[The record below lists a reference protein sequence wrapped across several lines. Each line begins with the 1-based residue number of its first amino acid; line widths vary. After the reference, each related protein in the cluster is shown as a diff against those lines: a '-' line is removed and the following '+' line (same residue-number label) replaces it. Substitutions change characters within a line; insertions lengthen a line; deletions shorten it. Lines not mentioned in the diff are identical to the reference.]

1 MKLGA
6 IFPTPEIGND
16 PLAIRD
22 WAQAAEDL
30 GYDHIITYDHVLG
43 AIHEGRDP
51 ALMGPYTERDP
62 FHEPFVLF
70 GYLAGQTSR
79 IALAT
84 GVLILTQRQTALV
97 AKQAAEVDVLSGGR
111 LLLGVGT
118 GWNWVEYDALGVPY
132 GDRGKRL
139 DEQVDLLRQLWREPV
154 IDFRGSFHRIDR
166 AGILPQPT
174 RRIPIWFGGFSEV
187 ALRRAARVGDGFMFG
202 STPKR
207 METLQKSLH
216 GHLEREGRKAAEF
229 PCDAVVDFSQGPD
242 EWREEFELWKS
253 LGGASLSLRAM
264 DTAVEA
270 VGHQRVGYKGLRAYI
285 DALEQF
291 RDAVR

>member
-16 PLAIRD
+16 PLAVRD

-30 GYDHIITYDHVLG
+30 GFDHIIAYDHVLG
-43 AIHEGRDP
+43 AVHEGRDP

-79 IALAT
+79 VELIT

-97 AKQAAEVDVLSGGR
+97 AKQAAEVDVLSSGR
-111 LLLGVGT
+111 MLLGVGT

-154 IDFRGSFHRIDR
+154 VDFRGTYHRIDR

-174 RRIPIWFGGFSEV
+174 RCIPIWFGGFSEV
-187 ALRRAARVGDGFMFG
+187 ALRRAARIGDGFLFG

-207 METLQKSLH
+207 MQTLHTSLR
-216 GHLEREGRKAAEF
+216 GHLEREGRKPAEF
-229 PCDAVVDFSQGPD
+229 PCDAVVNFSQGPD
-242 EWREEFELWKS
+242 EWREEFELWQG
-253 LGGASLSLRAM
+253 LGGTSLSLRAM

-270 VGHQRVGYKGLRAYI
+270 VGHQRVGYEGLRSYI

-291 RDAVR
+291 RDTVR